1 MQRGQRFYPK
11 NGPQGGPG
19 GGPRGGFIGR
29 NAAGRAPLVK
39 GVSFSPFAA
48 PTRPDPRHPPVTALL
63 TALVSLAGAL
73 GAVTAASGYSAVVY
87 LVVCFTSAALYLL
100 GAGAGFL
107 GFAYLVVYVG
117 AIAILVLFVVMLAGS
132 RGGTPQAAGGASVS
146 WILGLTAVTA
156 ALARGVPSA
165 LPSGAALAAEAAPLP
180 ASSTLPLL
188 LSDTFGGG
196 LPLTLLA
203 TVILLFAMCGAVALA
218 KSH

>member
-1 MQRGQRFYPK
+1 
-11 NGPQGGPG
+11 
-19 GGPRGGFIGR
+19 
-29 NAAGRAPLVK
+29 
-39 GVSFSPFAA
+39 
-48 PTRPDPRHPPVTALL
+48 VTALL

-132 RGGTPQAAGGASVS
+132 RGGTLQAAGGASVS
-146 WILGLTAVTA
+146 WILGITAVTA

-165 LPSGAALAAEAAPLP
+165 LPSGALLARRSAPLP

-188 LSDTFGGG
+188 LSNTFGEG